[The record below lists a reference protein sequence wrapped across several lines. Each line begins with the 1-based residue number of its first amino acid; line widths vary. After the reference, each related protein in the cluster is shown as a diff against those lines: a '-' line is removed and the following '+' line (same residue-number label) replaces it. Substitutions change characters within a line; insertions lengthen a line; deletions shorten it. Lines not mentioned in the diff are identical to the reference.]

1 MKQDKTDIF
10 QSLETQKKN
19 DFKQIIEQ
27 YENKILLIQSEYEK
41 IQKESKEDWESRI
54 KSIQEQLDLEK
65 SNTALV
71 NNNINKKLFL
81 IFCYIIKI

>member
-1 MKQDKTDIF
+1 MKK
-10 QSLETQKKN
+10 
-19 DFKQIIEQ
+19 FKRNQ
-27 YENKILLIQSEYEK
+27 
-41 IQKESKEDWESRI
+41 SRI

-71 NNNINKKLFL
+71 NNNINKKLFF

>member
-10 QSLETQKKN
+10 QSLENQKKN

-71 NNNINKKLFL
+71 NNNINKKLFF

>member
-10 QSLETQKKN
+10 QSLENQKKN